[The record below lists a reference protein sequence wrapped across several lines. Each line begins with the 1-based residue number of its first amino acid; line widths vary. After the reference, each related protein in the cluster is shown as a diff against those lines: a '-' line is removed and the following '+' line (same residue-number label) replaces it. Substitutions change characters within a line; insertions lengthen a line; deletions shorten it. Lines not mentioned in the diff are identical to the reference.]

1 MRQALRDAAVEAA
14 REAGAAIRG
23 FYKDS
28 YTVRE
33 KGVDVIVPG
42 EMPMNLL
49 LANAGVHHIGS
60 ATVIDGIAT
69 CFKMAETLHDL
80 KQISGMTPSQ
90 VGFFHAKPDAQRV
103 EDVLKFY
110 GLENLGRRIQE
121 D

>member
-1 MRQALRDAAVEAA
+1 MAQAIGDPSKRQAVIDTICEHGEKL
-14 REAGAAIRG
+14 
-23 FYKDS
+23 
-28 YTVRE
+28 VRE

-49 LANAGVHHIGS
+49 LANAGVHHIGG

-69 CFKMAETLHDL
+69 CFKMAETLWDL
-80 KQISGMTPSQ
+80 QQLSGMTPSQ
-90 VGFFHAKPDAQRV
+90 QGFFHAKPDPARV
-103 EDVLKFY
+103 DDVLKFY